1 MPLSR
6 SAKLN
11 LRSSGLNNSQSPN
24 GRVRSIKPIAAGIL
38 GSCIL
43 GKRLREVPAVQWL
56 KRWAS
61 PSCPVCHFVVM
72 FL

>member
-1 MPLSR
+1 MGQVLHGS
-6 SAKLN
+6 
-11 LRSSGLNNSQSPN
+11 
-24 GRVRSIKPIAAGIL
+24 AGIL
-38 GSCIL
+38 GAWFL

-72 FL
+72 FAGWTFGRFA